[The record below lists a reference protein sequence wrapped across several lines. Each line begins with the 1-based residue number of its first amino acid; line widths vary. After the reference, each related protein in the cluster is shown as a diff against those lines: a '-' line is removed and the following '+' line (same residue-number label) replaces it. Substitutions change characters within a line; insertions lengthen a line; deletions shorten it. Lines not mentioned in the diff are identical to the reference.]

1 MNQHAGFAVTGV
13 TDPAEMIQAVVAQ
26 TRQAVDPAPEINPY
40 TIEIDGKSVVVAE
53 VVPLLPNLKPATYQ
67 GRAYLR
73 QADGDYVMNANDLH
87 MVQVAGLHHSQHHR
101 YDLIPVE
108 GTGIGDLD
116 DTLVQQYLTRVR
128 ATSSRLRSVEDDADL
143 LRLTGIIDHDGV
155 ATVAGLYGLG
165 FYPQGR
171 LPALG
176 VTAAVRLPRDG
187 SGVRTQNLEHFD
199 GPLPA
204 LLESVVEWVSRN
216 ISMSQVYR
224 PDGNMEKRP
233 EFPLNAVREIVA
245 NALVHRDLGPDSL
258 GVGKKV
264 EIRLSPEALV
274 VVNPGGLRGVSV
286 DQLTSA
292 ELSKAAVNQRL
303 YEASKFLTTQDGASV
318 IEGEGIRETLA
329 SMRDADLHRPRFIDT
344 GVQFKV
350 ILRRGPVFT
359 PEDRAHLNALAQGE
373 VLTHMQKVLVLGL
386 ARDEEWTIT
395 RMCSEFSPLTRSEA
409 LAQVDGLTARGLV
422 KVESDH
428 LTWTGRRRTDNPTP
442 NPDERGRENQTQL
455 RGLPGSSQRSTRVTK
470 NGPVILDALRHAGNQ
485 TVGELV
491 SRTALTDGQVRY
503 ALAVLVD
510 AGSVVMH
517 GQQGSHATTYS
528 VPD

>member
-1 MNQHAGFAVTGV
+1 M
-13 TDPAEMIQAVVAQ
+13 
-26 TRQAVDPAPEINPY
+26 
-40 TIEIDGKSVVVAE
+40 
-53 VVPLLPNLKPATYQ
+53 
-67 GRAYLR
+67 
-73 QADGDYVMNANDLH
+73 
-87 MVQVAGLHHSQHHR
+87 
-101 YDLIPVE
+101 
-108 GTGIGDLD
+108 
-116 DTLVQQYLTRVR
+116 
-128 ATSSRLRSVEDDADL
+128 
-143 LRLTGIIDHDGV
+143 
-155 ATVAGLYGLG
+155 
-165 FYPQGR
+165 
-171 LPALG
+171 
-176 VTAAVRLPRDG
+176 
-187 SGVRTQNLEHFD
+187 
-199 GPLPA
+199 
-204 LLESVVEWVSRN
+204 
-216 ISMSQVYR
+216 
-224 PDGNMEKRP
+224 
-233 EFPLNAVREIVA
+233 
-245 NALVHRDLGPDSL
+245 
-258 GVGKKV
+258 
-264 EIRLSPEALV
+264 
-274 VVNPGGLRGVSV
+274 SV

-318 IEGEGIRETLA
+318 IEGEGGGIRETLA
-329 SMRDADLHRPRFIDT
+329 SMRDADRHRPRFIDT

-359 PEDRAHLNALAQGE
+359 PEDRAHLNALAPGE

-386 ARDEEWTIT
+386 VRDEEWTIT

-428 LTWTGRRRTDNPTP
+428 LTWTGHRKTDNPTP

-455 RGLPGSSQRSTRVTK
+455 PGLPGSSQRTTRITK

-491 SRTALTDGQVRY
+491 SRTTLTDGQVRY

-510 AGSVVMH
+510 VGSVVMH